1 MLRSF
6 CRWIFDN
13 LYPQARARENWF
25 AHHAKYWSKAQ
36 KSPFFLV
43 VGGGLTLLS
52 FHRGSDAKSMA
63 ETRAVRPGEEIDIE
77 RLSAFLRQE
86 LDLSNGEIE
95 VEQFP
100 AGSSNLTYLVRLGR
114 GTCESPRVSKGD
126 TLNAATD
133 TREFVLRRPPFGNTV
148 KSAHDMQREFDVLS
162 KLSAVY
168 APAPKPL
175 IFSRDV
181 NVIGSEFYLMERRHG
196 LIIRGKIPVGPQAAS
211 LRVIPGTDS
220 FSEADRLAASQD
232 FRLSVCRSFIQNL
245 ADLHT
250 LDFAA
255 AGLENLGRSDG
266 YNRRQVEGWTK
277 RYFAAK
283 TDTWDE
289 LEKAIIWL
297 NDNIPTES
305 GASLIHNDYKFDN
318 VMLDPTDLTKIT
330 AVLDWE
336 MVTIGDPLMDLGT
349 TLGYWMSRDVGDD
362 LLNMPFNPRVLM
374 ENISRQQLVEMY
386 SESLG
391 REIPDMLFYYV
402 FGTFKIAVIAQQIYA
417 RYVKG
422 FTRDVRFAHFNKFV
436 AALGRIADG
445 SIENGGI

>member
-1 MLRSF
+1 
-6 CRWIFDN
+6 
-13 LYPQARARENWF
+13 
-25 AHHAKYWSKAQ
+25 
-36 KSPFFLV
+36 
-43 VGGGLTLLS
+43 
-52 FHRGSDAKSMA
+52 MA

-196 LIIRGKIPVGPQAAS
+196 LIIRGKIPGTNNSGSSS
-211 LRVIPGTDS
+211 LKGTNTIAQGKAEGRDPGLKPGNDPDPEGVEQNG
-220 FSEADRLAASQD
+220 EAGERLKSSQN
-232 FRLSVCRSFIQNL
+232 FRLDVCRSFIQNL

-374 ENISRQQLVEMY
+374 ENISRQQLVDMY

-391 REIPDMLFYYV
+391 RTVPDMLFYYV